1 MQEYVVLY
9 FQQREPYF
17 SKRTTNCGKVSM
29 MNLRK
34 LTIISF
40 LIGVFFLIPLYLG
53 AADRAAEE
61 NVSPKNTSN
70 PIPMS
75 QPDTALSKS
84 SETLRLDKHARKGV
98 KCIVC
103 HESAQPSTPPNSEKC
118 SSCHGDMGKKA
129 TAAEAAPNPHKSH
142 VGELLCGKCHK
153 EHKESVLFCNK
164 CHVLEM
170 KVP

>member
-1 MQEYVVLY
+1 
-9 FQQREPYF
+9 
-17 SKRTTNCGKVSM
+17 M
-29 MNLRK
+29 MNIRK

-53 AADRAAEE
+53 AADRPAEQ
-61 NVSPKNTSN
+61 NIPGKDTSN
-70 PIPMS
+70 PVPMR
-75 QPDTALSKS
+75 QPDAALSKS
-84 SETLRLDKHARKGV
+84 SPTLRLEKHARKGV

-103 HESAQPSTPPNSEKC
+103 HESAEPSTTPQAEKC

-129 TAAEAAPNPHKSH
+129 TPAEAAHNPHKSH
-142 VGELLCGKCHK
+142 VGDLLCGKCHK

-164 CHVLEM
+164 CHVFEM